1 MLLTSNERTYHQIGM
16 ICKVGRYRSLRSV
29 SVEVAIYLA
38 ILLIAPFAHHDL
50 DCHLKTPLH
59 CPACASS
66 QVGLN
71 TPLPALAR
79 AADLPDAGDVIT
91 RQAPA
96 DGTQLPVRSLGRSP
110 PSHV

>member
-1 MLLTSNERTYHQIGM
+1 MLLTSNETTYHRIAM
-16 ICKVGRYRSLRSV
+16 ICKVGRYRSLRTV

-38 ILLIAPFAHHDL
+38 ILLVAPFAHHDL

-71 TPLPALAR
+71 TPLPAVAR
-79 AADLPDAGDVIT
+79 TVHLPDAGDVIT
-91 RQAPA
+91 CPPSPN
-96 DGTQLPVRSLGRSP
+96 GTLLPVRSTGRSP

>member
-1 MLLTSNERTYHQIGM
+1 MLLKSNETTYHQM
-16 ICKVGRYRSLRSV
+16 AMTAKVGRYRSLRSV

-38 ILLIAPFAHHDL
+38 ILLTAPFAHHDL

-71 TPLPALAR
+71 TPVPAIAR
-79 AADLPDAGDVIT
+79 TVNLPDAGDVIT
-91 RQAPA
+91 CQPSAI
-96 DGTQLPVRSLGRSP
+96 GTLLPVRSTGRSP

>member
-38 ILLIAPFAHHDL
+38 ILLAAPFSHHDL

-66 QVGLN
+66 QVGLKN
-71 TPLPALAR
+71 TPLPA
-79 AADLPDAGDVIT
+79 AAGAVDLPDAGDVIT
-91 RQAPA
+91 CHPPA
-96 DGTQLPVRSLGRSP
+96 DDTLLPV
-110 PSHV
+110 

>member
-1 MLLTSNERTYHQIGM
+1 MLLTSNETTYHQFAM
-16 ICKVGRYRSLRSV
+16 ICNVGRYRSLRSV

-38 ILLIAPFAHHDL
+38 ILLVAPFAHHDL

-71 TPLPALAR
+71 TPLPSVAR
-79 AADLPDAGDVIT
+79 TADLPDAGDVIT
-91 RQAPA
+91 CQPPA
-96 DGTQLPVRSLGRSP
+96 AGTRLPVRSLGRSP
-110 PSHV
+110 PSHT

>member
-1 MLLTSNERTYHQIGM
+1 MV
-16 ICKVGRYRSLRSV
+16 CKAGHCRSLRSAA
-29 SVEVAIYLA
+29 VEVAIYLV
-38 ILLIAPFAHHDL
+38 ILLVAPFAHHDL

-71 TPLPALAR
+71 TPLPAVAR

-91 RQAPA
+91 RQTPA
-96 DGTQLPVRSLGRSP
+96 DGTQLPCRSLGRSP
-110 PSHV
+110 PSLV

>member
-1 MLLTSNERTYHQIGM
+1 MLLNSNETTYHQIVTIG
-16 ICKVGRYRSLRSV
+16 KVGQYRSLRSV

-38 ILLIAPFAHHDL
+38 ILLAAPFTHHDL

-71 TPLPALAR
+71 TPLPAAAR
-79 AADLPDAGDVIT
+79 AADLPDAGNVIT
-91 RQAPA
+91 CQPPA
-96 DGTQLPVRSLGRSP
+96 NGAVLPVRSSGRSP
-110 PSHV
+110 PSHP